1 MDIVGLLEH
10 NGFHSLYRIAYEN
23 VINELKNLAFK
34 TLQHYSK

>member
-1 MDIVGLLEH
+1 MPSAIIIRE
-10 NGFHSLYRIAYEN
+10 AYEN